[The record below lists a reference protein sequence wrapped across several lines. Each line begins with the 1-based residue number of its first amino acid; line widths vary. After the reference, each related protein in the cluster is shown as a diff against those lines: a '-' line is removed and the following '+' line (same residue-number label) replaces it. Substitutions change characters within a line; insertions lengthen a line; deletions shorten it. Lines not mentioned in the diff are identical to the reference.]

1 MSIKHRYYLE
11 LQIWDIQ
18 DCYMKKDSGWSAN
31 ADTMTNDLETELQF
45 IRNNIDWES
54 EWITEQKSTD
64 EEITMFYPV
73 YDPSTDQDSNDGS
86 SIVIGKNVYVNCSK
100 DKAEQYP
107 DMIGI
112 LENSFDKIHFL
123 KKA

>member
-1 MSIKHRYYLE
+1 
-11 LQIWDIQ
+11 
-18 DCYMKKDSGWSAN
+18 
-31 ADTMTNDLETELQF
+31 
-45 IRNNIDWES
+45 
-54 EWITEQKSTD
+54 
-64 EEITMFYPV
+64 MFYPV
-73 YDPSTDQDSNDGS
+73 YDPSTDQDSNDES